1 MIDDQLPHLKSAIEA
16 NVKAALFE
24 DVGNGDVSAAL
35 IDADQLA
42 HARVICREPGVWCG
56 RPWVD
61 ATLRAVD
68 PQARITWHV
77 TDGQSITPDML
88 CFELDGRARS
98 LLTAERSM
106 LNFAQLLSGT
116 ATLTR
121 GYVARIAHTHTRLLD
136 TRKTVPGLRL
146 AQKYAVRCGGGLN
159 HRLGLY
165 DAFLLKENHVAAAGS
180 ITAAVRK
187 ARAHSNMLKV
197 EIEVENLVQLNEA
210 IAVGADIIMLD
221 NFDLETTRTAVR
233 LTAGRIPLE
242 TSGGVTDATIAAYAE
257 TGVDFISVG
266 NLTKIVQ
273 PLDLSMRFQ

>member
-1 MIDDQLPHLKSAIEA
+1 MIDAKLQSAIEA
-16 NVKAALFE
+16 NVNAALLE
-24 DVGNGDVSAAL
+24 DIGSGDVSAAL
-35 IDADQLA
+35 IDAGQLA

-68 PQARITWHV
+68 PQARIIWHV
-77 TDGQSITPDML
+77 ADGDAVTPDQL
-88 CFELDGRARS
+88 CFELEGRARS

-121 GYVARIAHTHTRLLD
+121 SYVARIAHTQTRLLD

-146 AQKYAVRCGGGLN
+146 AQKYAVRCGGGVN
-159 HRLGLY
+159 HRLGLF
-165 DAFLLKENHVAAAGS
+165 DAFLLKENHVTAAGS
-180 ITAAVRK
+180 ITAAIHK
-187 ARAHSNMLKV
+187 ARAYSTNLKL
-197 EIEVENLVQLNEA
+197 EIEVENLTQLNEA
-210 IAVGADIIMLD
+210 IAAGADIIMLD
-221 NFDLETTRTAVR
+221 NFDLELTRTAVR
-233 LTAGRIPLE
+233 TTAGRVPLE
-242 TSGGVTDATIAAYAE
+242 TSGGVTDATIADYAE

-266 NLTKIVQ
+266 NLTKVVQ

>member
-1 MIDDQLPHLKSAIEA
+1 MIDTRLHSAIEA
-16 NVKAALFE
+16 NVKAALLE
-24 DVGNGDVSAAL
+24 DIGSGDVSAAL

-56 RPWVD
+56 QPWVD

-77 TDGQSITPDML
+77 ADADAITPDQL
-88 CFELDGRARS
+88 CFELQGRARS

-121 GYVARIAHTHTRLLD
+121 SYVRLIAHTQTRLLD
-136 TRKTVPGLRL
+136 TRKTIPGLRL
-146 AQKYAVRCGGGLN
+146 AQKYAVRCGGGVN

-180 ITAAVRK
+180 ITAAIHK
-187 ARAHSNMLKV
+187 ARGYSTTLKLEV
-197 EIEVENLVQLNEA
+197 EVENLVQLNEA
-210 IAVGADIIMLD
+210 IVAGADIIMLD
-221 NFDLETTRTAVR
+221 NFDLDMTRAAVR
-233 LTAGRIPLE
+233 VTAGRIPLE

-266 NLTKIVQ
+266 NLTKVVQ

>member
-1 MIDDQLPHLKSAIEA
+1 MIDDQLRRAIEA
-16 NVKAALFE
+16 NVKAALLE
-24 DVGNGDVSAAL
+24 DVAGGDVSAAL

-56 RPWVD
+56 QPWVD
-61 ATLRAVD
+61 ATLLAVD

-77 TDGQSITPDML
+77 TDGESISPDTL
-88 CFELDGRARS
+88 CFELEGRARS

-116 ATLTR
+116 ATLTSS
-121 GYVARIAHTHTRLLD
+121 YVARIAHTRTRLLD
-136 TRKTVPGLRL
+136 TRKTIPGLRL
-146 AQKYAVRCGGGLN
+146 AQKYAVRCGGGFN

-180 ITAAVRK
+180 ITAAILK
-187 ARAHSNMLKV
+187 ARAHSNTLKL
-197 EIEVENLVQLNEA
+197 EIEVENLTQLNEA
-210 IAVGADIIMLD
+210 IAAAADIIMLD

-242 TSGGVTDATIAAYAE
+242 TSGGVTDTTIADYAE

-266 NLTKIVQ
+266 NLTKMVQ

>member
-1 MIDDQLPHLKSAIEA
+1 MIDAKLQSAIEA
-16 NVKAALFE
+16 NVNAALLE
-24 DVGNGDVSAAL
+24 DIGSGDVSAAL
-35 IDADQLA
+35 IDAGQLA

-68 PQARITWHV
+68 PQARIIWHV
-77 TDGQSITPDML
+77 ADGDAVTPNQL
-88 CFELDGRARS
+88 CFELEGRARS

-121 GYVARIAHTHTRLLD
+121 SYVARIAHTQTRLLD

-146 AQKYAVRCGGGLN
+146 AQKYAVRCGGGVN
-159 HRLGLY
+159 HRLGLF
-165 DAFLLKENHVAAAGS
+165 DAFLLKENHVTAAGS
-180 ITAAVRK
+180 ITAAIHK
-187 ARAHSNMLKV
+187 ARAYSTNLKL
-197 EIEVENLVQLNEA
+197 EIEVENLTQLNEA
-210 IAVGADIIMLD
+210 IAAGADIIMLD
-221 NFDLETTRTAVR
+221 NFDLELTRTAVR
-233 LTAGRIPLE
+233 TTAGRVPLE
-242 TSGGVTDATIAAYAE
+242 TSGGVTDATITDYAE

-266 NLTKIVQ
+266 NLTKVVQ